1 MKSIKIKDIEFKYE
15 IISNC
20 LDYTYFYLGE
30 EEYLIFICKFSIENP
45 YFSKEEL
52 KSELERLVNIHILR
66 KEEIKKYCEMDVESS
81 MDISKVIYDGIY

>member
-30 EEYLIFICKFSIENP
+30 EEYYKYWLFGPKNKRPKLIFICKFSIENP

-66 KEEIKKYCEMDVESS
+66 KEEIKKGEL
-81 MDISKVIYDGIY
+81 I